1 MFLFSQC
8 DGFAEP
14 DDSSATTGAYSG
26 KQLAIIIKIFFSFLL
41 DFTSINSLYYL
52 IVPILSISLNSIRK
66 TRIDINVPVRVLR
79 LSPHKTNINRFTLKN
94 PN

>member
-66 TRIDINVPVRVLR
+66 TRIDIA
-79 LSPHKTNINRFTLKN
+79 KYTYGNININ
-94 PN
+94 PSFLRYIFS